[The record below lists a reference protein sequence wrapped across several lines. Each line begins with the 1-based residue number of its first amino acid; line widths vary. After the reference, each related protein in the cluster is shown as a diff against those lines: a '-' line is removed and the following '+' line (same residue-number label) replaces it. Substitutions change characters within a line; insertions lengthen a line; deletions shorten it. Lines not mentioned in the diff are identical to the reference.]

1 VSTLR
6 PLSES
11 ECYTRLYGERVP
23 TVAVLRE
30 SEPDRP
36 EGGLLGEEVR
46 RTFEERFGIERDE
59 IRKPRAA

>member
-1 VSTLR
+1 MSNLR

-23 TVAVLRE
+23 TVVMLRE

-36 EGGLLGEEVR
+36 DGGLLGEKVR
-46 RTFEERFGIERDE
+46 RTFEERFGIGRDE
-59 IRKPRAA
+59 VRKAEAA